1 MPKDKI
7 EDILGEKDS
16 KTKDA
21 STATP
26 DGTSG
31 EGNPLEKMDEISK
44 AKPDKKD
51 SKDKSLDEDVITEML
66 KTGENTSGMLTPK
79 DEEEHEEEDEK
90 AKVKVGKEVKPSK
103 KYEKEFKDDML
114 KHPDQY
120 KIMTPE
126 GEMTVSEAVRRG
138 YNPMTKQFEA
148 SRSQQELKDKY
159 LSGLNDAD
167 RSAIEQLTNPSAAQV
182 APADAEMYGLPSG
195 SPMIRPEQA
204 AMMGAQGPQGPQG
217 TQPAMPP
224 ASGSPIGTALPGS
237 EESMA
242 PGGADLSALLGGGQ

>member
-21 STATP
+21 SIATP

-51 SKDKSLDEDVITEML
+51 SGSKSLDEDVITEMI

-79 DEEEHEEEDEK
+79 EEEEHEKEDEK
-90 AKVKVGKEVKPSK
+90 AKIKVGKEVKPSE
-103 KYEKEFKDDML
+103 KYSKEFKNDML

-120 KIMTPE
+120 KVMTPE
-126 GEMTVSEAVRRG
+126 GEMTISEAFSRG
-138 YNPMTKQFEA
+138 YNPITKQFDS
-148 SRSQQELKDKY
+148 SRSQEGIKEKY
-159 LSGLNDAD
+159 MSQLNDAD
-167 RSAIEQLTNPSAAQV
+167 RSAIEQLTNPAAAQV

-195 SPMIRPEQA
+195 SPMIRPEQ
-204 AMMGAQGPQGPQG
+204 GPQGPQG
-217 TQPAMPP
+217 TQGTQGTQPALPTG
-224 ASGSPIGTALPGS
+224 GSPIGTALPGS
-237 EESMA
+237 QESTA
-242 PGGADLSALLGGGQ
+242 PGGVDLSALLGGQQ